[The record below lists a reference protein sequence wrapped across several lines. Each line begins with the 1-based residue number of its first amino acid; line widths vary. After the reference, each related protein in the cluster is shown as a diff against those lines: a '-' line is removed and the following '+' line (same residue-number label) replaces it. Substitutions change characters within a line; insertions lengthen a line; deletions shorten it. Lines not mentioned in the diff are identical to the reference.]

1 MIAKHSPRGSEHG
14 FTLIELLLYVSIVG
28 VLLISIS
35 MFFATVS
42 DARIKNQS
50 ISEVNQQGVAALE
63 QITQAIRNADAVT
76 LPTAGAS
83 GATLSLNVPTAGR
96 SPTIFDLSG
105 ASTIM
110 GYNVDGGST
119 DTSNSNFIN
128 ATKFTA
134 GATGTVSTLY
144 AMVGAT
150 IGASPN
156 NKAQM
161 AIYSGTSAGPTTLL
175 ASSSEVALTANS
187 WVAFPVPSVNITS
200 GQVYWIG
207 YNTNGTTTTQN
218 GMRYH
223 TVGSNQSVYVGRTY
237 GTWPS
242 TWPGGTNSN
251 FEFSV
256 YAPIV
261 TAGGSTAALQ
271 VKEGTGSTVPLTNN
285 QVMVSGLTF
294 KNLTR
299 SGTPGIVQVS
309 FTISRLNTSG
319 KDEYNYQKT
328 FTGTAAVAW

>member
-1 MIAKHSPRGSEHG
+1 MTVRYAQHNSEPG

-35 MFFATVS
+35 TFFATVS

-63 QITQAIRNADAVT
+63 QITQTIRNADTVT
-76 LPTAGAS
+76 LPAAGTS
-83 GATLSLNVPTAGR
+83 GATLNLTVPTAGR

-105 ASTIM
+105 TSTIM
-110 GYNVDGGST
+110 GYNADGGST

-144 AMVGAT
+144 AMVGPT
-150 IGASPN
+150 IGTSPN

-161 AIYSGTSAGPTTLL
+161 AIYSGTSAAPTTLL

-187 WVAFPVPSVNITS
+187 WVAFGIPSVNITS

-223 TVGSNQSVYVGRTY
+223 TGASNQSVYVSRTY

-261 TAGGSTAALQ
+261 TAAGGAVALQ

-285 QVMVSGLTF
+285 KVTVSGLTF

-299 SGTPGIVQVS
+299 PGTPGVVQVS

-328 FTGTAAVAW
+328 FTGTAAIAW